1 MYLTA
6 VFISTIF
13 VRILISRSTIIAKF
27 SAIVTNLIY
36 TTL

>member
-13 VRILISRSTIIAKF
+13 VHILISRSTIIAKF
-27 SAIVTNLIY
+27 IVTNSIY